1 MIIDTGALGL
11 LVSYWLVSSQR
22 VKQIKLIS
30 RTGRAAATSGDGG
43 QGAAPLRQL
52 AWLANAEASV
62 QMIASDV
69 GTAEGSAWAAAGV
82 DAIGSGWPVM
92 GIIHASGVLEDAAFR
107 NQSLPGLRRYVS
119 GWLELE

>member
-1 MIIDTGALGL
+1 VIDTGALGL
-11 LVSYWLVSSQR
+11 LVSYWLVSSQG

-43 QGAAPLRQL
+43 QTAAPLRQL
-52 AWLANAEASV
+52 AWLTNAEASV
-62 QMIASDV
+62 QMIAADV

-82 DAIGSGWPVM
+82 DSIGSDWPVM
-92 GIIHASGVLEDAAFR
+92 GIINTSGVLEDAALR
-107 NQSLPGLRRYVS
+107 NQSLSGLRRYVS